1 MEMNYFKSFD
11 NADIF
16 YRSWNFDK
24 SKKTLVVIH
33 RGHEHSERLNDFAS
47 NEKFKKYNIFSY
59 DLRGHGCTK
68 EKSSPVFMDYVRDL
82 NSFVS
87 FIKKEYKISEKD
99 IFVVANSIGGVI
111 LTAWVHDYAP
121 EIAGMAL
128 LAPAFEIKL
137 YVPLAKESIIFLTKL
152 NKNAKIPSYVK
163 SRVLTHDE
171 NEQKKYD
178 SDRLITKDIN
188 ARLLVDLLDAG
199 KRLADDSA
207 AIEIPTIIFSA
218 GKDYVVK
225 NNSQKKFYLEL
236 GTELKEFIYLKD
248 FYHGIMFEEKRE
260 EVYKKI
266 DDFIIKSYSL
276 KKEGINIL
284 PEKFSQ
290 KEYETILL
298 KMIPVKEKISFGI
311 QKFLLNKLGWLSKGM
326 SVGLEHGFDSG
337 PSLDY
342 IYKNQAAGKF
352 GVGKFM
358 DRCYL
363 NEIGWRGI
371 RERKKNLLELV
382 RERITSSAKNNVK
395 ILDIAG
401 GVGNYLF
408 DIKRDFPDVEIII
421 NEFKKENIAAGE
433 KVIEENKWENIRF
446 TNLDCFDFETYKK
459 LEFTPDIIIISGI
472 FELFNE
478 NELINRAVKGASE
491 ILEKNGCIIYTGQPW
506 HPQLHK
512 IAFVLNNH
520 REGSWI
526 MRRRSQKELDNI
538 FRYNGLEK
546 RKMLIDNF
554 GIFTV
559 SLGEKRGE

>member
-47 NEKFKKYNIFSY
+47 DEKFKKYNVFSY

-68 EKSSPVFMDYVRDL
+68 EKSSPIFMDYVRDL
-82 NSFVS
+82 DTFIK
-87 FIKKEYKISEKD
+87 FIKKEYEISEKD

-111 LTAWVHDYAP
+111 LTGWVHDYAP

-137 YVPLAKESIIFLTKL
+137 YVPFAKESIILLTKL
-152 NKNAKIPSYVK
+152 NKNAKVPSYVK

-199 KRLADDSA
+199 KRLANDSA
-207 AIEIPTIIFSA
+207 AIDIPVLIFSA

-225 NNSQKKFYLEL
+225 NDSQKRFYLNLES
-236 GTELKEFIYLKD
+236 ELKEFIDLKE
-248 FYHGIMFEEKRE
+248 FYHGIMFEKEKK
-260 EVYKKI
+260 EVYEKI
-266 DDFIIKSYSL
+266 DNFILKSFDV
-276 KKEGINIL
+276 KKKNIDIL

-298 KMIPVKEKISFGI
+298 KMIPFCEKISFGI
-311 QKFLLNKLGWLSKGM
+311 QKFMLNRLGWLSRGM
-326 SVGLEHGFDSG
+326 SVGLQHGFDSG

-342 IYKNQAAGKF
+342 VYKNESAGKL
-352 GVGKFM
+352 GIGKLM

-371 RERKKNLLELV
+371 RERKKNLLSLV
-382 RERITSSAKNNVK
+382 RERISSSEKSIK

-408 DIKRDFPDVEIII
+408 DIKREFPEVEIII

-433 KVIEENKWENIRF
+433 KVIEENKWKNIRF

-459 LEFTPDIIIISGI
+459 LEFIPDIVIISGI

-478 NELINRAVKGASE
+478 NELINQAVKGVSE

-559 SLGEKRGE
+559 SLAEKRGE

>member
-11 NADIF
+11 NAEIF

-24 SKKTLVVIH
+24 NKKTLVVIH
-33 RGHEHSERLNDFAS
+33 RGHEHSERLNDFAAD
-47 NEKFKKYNIFSY
+47 ERFKKYNVFSY

-68 EKSSPVFMDYVRDL
+68 EKSSPIFMDYVRDL
-82 NSFVS
+82 NA
-87 FIKKEYKISEKD
+87 FIKFIEKEYEISEKD
-99 IFVVANSIGGVI
+99 IFVVANSIGGII
-111 LTAWVHDYAP
+111 LTGWVHDYAP

-137 YVPLAKESIIFLTKL
+137 YIPLAKESIILLTKI
-152 NKNAKIPSYVK
+152 NKNAKVPSYVK
-163 SRVLTHDE
+163 SKVLTHDVK
-171 NEQKKYD
+171 EQEKYD

-188 ARLLVDLLDAG
+188 ARLLVDLLDTG

-207 AIEIPTIIFSA
+207 AIDIPVIIFSA

-225 NNSQKKFYLEL
+225 NDSQKNFYLNLES
-236 GTELKEFIYLKD
+236 ELKEFVELKE
-248 FYHGIMFEEKRE
+248 FYHGIMFEEERE
-260 EVYKKI
+260 EVYEKI
-266 DDFIIKSYSL
+266 DNFIIKSFDV
-276 KKEGINIL
+276 KKKAVDIL

-298 KMIPVKEKISFGI
+298 KMIPSCEKISFGI
-311 QKFLLNKLGWLSKGM
+311 QKFMLNRLGWLSRGM
-326 SVGLEHGFDSG
+326 SVGLQHGFDSG

-342 IYKNQAAGKF
+342 VYKNEAAGKL
-352 GVGKFM
+352 GIGKLM

-371 RERKKNLLELV
+371 RERKKNLLSLV
-382 RERITSSAKNNVK
+382 RERISSSEKNIK

-408 DIKRDFPDVEIII
+408 DIKKEFPDTEILI
-421 NEFKKENIAAGE
+421 NEFKEENIEAGE
-433 KVIEENKWENIRF
+433 EIIEENGWENIKF
-446 TNLDCFDFETYKK
+446 SNLDCFKFETYKS
-459 LEFTPDIIIISGI
+459 LNFTPDIVIISGI
-472 FELFNE
+472 FELFNN
-478 NELINRAVKGASE
+478 NEMLNEAVKGAVE
-491 ILEKNGCIIYTGQPW
+491 ILKEDGCIIYTGQPW

-520 REGSWI
+520 REKDWV
-526 MRRRSQKELDNI
+526 MRRRGQKELDNI
-538 FRYNGLEK
+538 FKYNGLEK
-546 RKMLIDNF
+546 REMLIDNF

-559 SLGEKRGE
+559 SLAEKKGE

>member
-47 NEKFKKYNIFSY
+47 DERFKKYNVFSY

-68 EKSSPVFMDYVRDL
+68 EKSSPIFTDYVRDL
-82 NSFVS
+82 DAFVK
-87 FIKKEYKISEKD
+87 FIKEEYGISEKD

-111 LTAWVHDYAP
+111 LTGWVHDYAP

-137 YVPLAKESIIFLTKL
+137 YVPLAKESIILLTKI
-152 NKNAKIPSYVK
+152 NKNAKVPSYVK
-163 SRVLTHDE
+163 SKVLTHDVK
-171 NEQKKYD
+171 EQEKYD

-207 AIEIPTIIFSA
+207 AIDIPVIIFSA

-225 NNSQKKFYLEL
+225 NDSQKKFYLNLES
-236 GTELKEFIYLKD
+236 ELKEFIELKE
-248 FYHGIMFEEKRE
+248 FYHGIMFEKEKE
-260 EVYKKI
+260 EVYEKI
-266 DDFIIKSYSL
+266 DNFILKSFDIE
-276 KKEGINIL
+276 KKNIDIL

-298 KMIPVKEKISFGI
+298 KMIPSCEKISFGI
-311 QKFLLNKLGWLSKGM
+311 QKFMLNRLGWLSRGM
-326 SVGLEHGFDSG
+326 SVGLQHGFDSG

-342 IYKNQAAGKF
+342 VYKNEAAGKL
-352 GVGKFM
+352 GIGKLM

-371 RERKKNLLELV
+371 RERKKNLLSLV
-382 RERITSSAKNNVK
+382 RERISSSKKSIK

-408 DIKRDFPDVEIII
+408 DIKREFPDTEILI
-421 NEFKKENIAAGE
+421 NEFKEENIKAGE
-433 KVIEENKWENIRF
+433 KVIEENGWENIKF
-446 TNLDCFDFETYKK
+446 SNLDCFKFETYKSIN
-459 LEFTPDIIIISGI
+459 FTPDIVIISGI
-472 FELFNE
+472 FELFNN
-478 NELINRAVKGASE
+478 NEMLNEAVKGAAE
-491 ILEKNGCIIYTGQPW
+491 ILKEDGCIIYTGQPW

-520 REGSWI
+520 REKDWV
-526 MRRRSQKELDNI
+526 MRRRGQKELDNI
-538 FRYNGLEK
+538 FKYNGLEK
-546 RKMLIDNF
+546 REMLIDNF

-559 SLGEKRGE
+559 SLAEKKGE

>member
-11 NADIF
+11 NAEIF

-47 NEKFKKYNIFSY
+47 DERFKKYNVFSY

-68 EKSSPVFMDYVRDL
+68 EKSSPIFMDYVRDL
-82 NSFVS
+82 DTFVK
-87 FIKKEYKISEKD
+87 FIEKEYEISEKD

-111 LTAWVHDYAP
+111 LTGWVHDYAP

-137 YVPLAKESIIFLTKL
+137 YVPFAKESIILLTKL
-152 NKNAKIPSYVK
+152 NKNAKVPSYVK
-163 SRVLTHDE
+163 SKVLTHDVK
-171 NEQKKYD
+171 EQEKYD

-207 AIEIPTIIFSA
+207 AIDIPVIIFSA

-225 NNSQKKFYLEL
+225 NDSQKNFYLNLESEL
-236 GTELKEFIYLKD
+236 KKFVELKE
-248 FYHGIMFEEKRE
+248 FYHGIMFEEERE
-260 EVYKKI
+260 EVYEKI
-266 DDFIIKSYSL
+266 DNFIIKSFDV
-276 KKEGINIL
+276 KKKNIDIL

-298 KMIPVKEKISFGI
+298 KMVPSCEKISFGI
-311 QKFLLNKLGWLSKGM
+311 QKFMLNRLGWLSRGM
-326 SVGLEHGFDSG
+326 SVGLQHGFDSG

-342 IYKNQAAGKF
+342 VYKNEAAGKL
-352 GVGKFM
+352 GIGKLM

-371 RERKKNLLELV
+371 RERKKNLLSLV
-382 RERITSSAKNNVK
+382 RERISSSEKNIK

-408 DIKRDFPDVEIII
+408 DIKKEFPDTEILI
-421 NEFKKENIAAGE
+421 NEFKEENIEAGE
-433 KVIEENKWENIRF
+433 EIIEENGWENIKF
-446 TNLDCFDFETYKK
+446 SNLDCFKFETYKS
-459 LEFTPDIIIISGI
+459 LNFTPDIVIISGI
-472 FELFNE
+472 FELFNN
-478 NELINRAVKGASE
+478 NEMLNEAVKGAVE
-491 ILEKNGCIIYTGQPW
+491 ILKEDGCIIYTGQPW

-520 REGSWI
+520 REKDWV
-526 MRRRSQKELDNI
+526 MRRRGQKELDNI
-538 FRYNGLEK
+538 FKYNGLEK
-546 RKMLIDNF
+546 REMLIDNF

-559 SLGEKRGE
+559 SLAEKKGE

>member
-11 NADIF
+11 NTDIF
-16 YRSWNFDK
+16 YRSWNFEK
-24 SKKTLVVIH
+24 NKKTLVVIH

-47 NEKFKKYNIFSY
+47 DEKFKKYNVFSY

-68 EKSSPVFMDYVRDL
+68 EKSSPIFMDYVRDL
-82 NSFVS
+82 DVFVK
-87 FIKKEYKISEKD
+87 FIKKEYGISEKD

-137 YVPLAKESIIFLTKL
+137 YVPFAKESIILLTKL
-152 NKNAKIPSYVK
+152 NKNAKVPSYVK
-163 SRVLTHDE
+163 SKVLTHDVK
-171 NEQKKYD
+171 EQEKYD

-207 AIEIPTIIFSA
+207 AIDIPVLIFSA

-225 NNSQKKFYLEL
+225 NDSQKRFYLNLES
-236 GTELKEFIYLKD
+236 ELKEFVELKE
-248 FYHGIMFEEKRE
+248 FYHGIMFEEGRE
-260 EVYKKI
+260 EVYEKI
-266 DDFIIKSYSL
+266 DNFIIKSFAV
-276 KKEGINIL
+276 KKKSIDIL

-290 KEYETILL
+290 KEYESILL
-298 KMIPVKEKISFGI
+298 KMIPFHEKISFGI
-311 QKFLLNKLGWLSKGM
+311 QKFMLNRLGWLSRGM

-342 IYKNQAAGKF
+342 VYKNKAAGKL
-352 GVGKFM
+352 GIGNIM

-371 RERKKNLLELV
+371 RERKKNLLSLV
-382 RERITSSAKNNVK
+382 RERISASEKSIK

-408 DIKRDFPDVEIII
+408 DIKREFPDTEILI
-421 NEFKKENIAAGE
+421 NEFKEENIKAGE
-433 KVIEENKWENIRF
+433 KVIEENGWENIRF
-446 TNLDCFDFETYKK
+446 SNLDCFKFETYKK
-459 LEFTPDIIIISGI
+459 LNFTPDIVIISGI
-472 FELFNE
+472 FELFNN
-478 NELINRAVKGASE
+478 NEMLNEAVRGVSE
-491 ILEKNGCIIYTGQPW
+491 ILEKDGCIIYTGQPW

-520 REGSWI
+520 REKDWV

-538 FRYNGLEK
+538 FNYNGLRK

-559 SLGEKRGE
+559 SLAEKGVE